1 MSHRRARLTPD
12 LVRPRLRGRFGE
24 PYLWSASC
32 ASTQDTLRQASPAE
46 GAVALTEHQT
56 SGRGR
61 RGRTWDDKP
70 GTALLLSLALEPPDP
85 ATAAQLS
92 LVCALAVAETVE
104 AAAAR
109 HAEVKW
115 PNDVLVDGRKLAGIL
130 LEAQGGPVVCGIGV
144 NVNQGPDG
152 LPAETR
158 LPAASLRTLTGREHD
173 RALLLVDL
181 LARLEA
187 RYDAWREDGLT
198 PLLPEL
204 ERRDALR
211 GRAITVGRVSG
222 TANGI
227 APDGRLRVAA
237 GEGTETLVA
246 SGEVS
251 VPDVGRTSSR

>member
-1 MSHRRARLTPD
+1 
-12 LVRPRLRGRFGE
+12 VNV
-24 PYLWSASC
+24 
-32 ASTQDTLRQASPAE
+32 AE

-61 RGRTWDDKP
+61 RGLTWDDEP
-70 GTALLLSLALEPPDP
+70 GTSLLLSLALEPPDR

-109 HAEVKW
+109 PAQVKW
-115 PNDVLVDGRKLAGIL
+115 PNDVVVDGRKVAGIL
-130 LEAQGGPVVCGIGV
+130 LEGQGDAVVCGIGV
-144 NVNQGPDG
+144 NVNQGLDG
-152 LPAETR
+152 LPAGTR
-158 LPAASLRTLTGREHD
+158 LPTASLRTLTGGVHD

-181 LARLEA
+181 LERLEA
-187 RYDAWREDGLT
+187 RYDAWGEDGLT

-237 GEGTETLVA
+237 ADGTETLVA
-246 SGEVS
+246 SGEIS
-251 VPDVGRTSSR
+251 VPDVGRTPPPLPPAAAEAVGPKPTGVSRRARGGSRSAP